1 MPMSNEETT
10 ETETPKTCAECR
22 FATPYTFTPPVNPDS
37 PGNLY
42 CSVDK
47 AVMSV
52 NPSHTCD
59 KHKEP
64 DRA

>member
-1 MPMSNEETT
+1 MPMSDEAT
-10 ETETPKTCAECR
+10 ETEAPKTCAMCR
-22 FATPYTFTPPVNPDS
+22 FVAPFTFTPPANPDS

-59 KHKEP
+59 KYKEP

>member
-1 MPMSNEETT
+1 MPMSDEKIT
-10 ETETPKTCAECR
+10 ETEAPKTCSECR
-22 FATPYTFTPPVNPDS
+22 FAAPYTFAPPANPDS

-52 NPSHTCD
+52 NPSYTCD
-59 KHKEP
+59 KYKEP

>member
-1 MPMSNEETT
+1 MSYEKIT
-10 ETETPKTCAECR
+10 ETEAPKTCSECR
-22 FATPYTFTPPVNPDS
+22 FAAPYTFAPPANPDS

-47 AVMSV
+47 AVISV
-52 NPSHTCD
+52 NPSHACV
-59 KHKEP
+59 KYKEP

>member
-1 MPMSNEETT
+1 MSNEETT
-10 ETETPKTCAECR
+10 ETDAPKTCAECR
-22 FATPYTFTPPVNPDS
+22 FAAPYTFAPPANPDS

-47 AVMSV
+47 AVTSV
-52 NPSHTCD
+52 NPSNSCE
-59 KHKEP
+59 KYKEL

>member
-1 MPMSNEETT
+1 MSMSDESTAEGAV
-10 ETETPKTCAECR
+10 PKTCAECR
-22 FATPYTFTPPVNPDS
+22 FAAPYTFTPPANPDS

-47 AVMSV
+47 TVMSV
-52 NPSHTCD
+52 NPADTCE
-59 KHKEP
+59 KYKEP

>member
-1 MPMSNEETT
+1 M
-10 ETETPKTCAECR
+10 CR
-22 FATPYTFTPPVNPDS
+22 FAAPYTFTPPANPDS

-52 NPSHTCD
+52 NPSHACE
-59 KHKEP
+59 KYKEP

>member
-1 MPMSNEETT
+1 MSDESTT
-10 ETETPKTCAECR
+10 EAEVPKTCAECR
-22 FATPYTFTPPVNPDS
+22 FAAPYTFTPPANPDS

-42 CSVDK
+42 CSVDDK

-52 NPSHTCD
+52 NPADSCE
-59 KHKEP
+59 KYKEP

>member
-1 MPMSNEETT
+1 MSDEPTA
-10 ETETPKTCAECR
+10 ETETPKTCSMCR
-22 FATPYTFTPPVNPDS
+22 FAAPYTFTPPTNPDS

-52 NPSHTCD
+52 NPSYTCD
-59 KHKEP
+59 KYKEP
-64 DRA
+64 DLA

>member
-1 MPMSNEETT
+1 MSDEATT
-10 ETETPKTCAECR
+10 ETDVPKTCAECR
-22 FATPYTFTPPVNPDS
+22 FAAPYTFMPPVNPDS

-52 NPSHTCD
+52 NPADSCE
-59 KHKEP
+59 KYKEP